1 MIPSLHLADK
11 TGYSLE
17 EAIKLRTASP
27 QTIESFQTDRLKYHL
42 RHCLQV
48 PFYKQLYAKIDFN
61 PETLSSLQELSRL
74 PVTRRNHIDDNPE
87 LFGCSGFP
95 VLSDIAIT
103 SGTTG
108 NPVVVPYTMDDLDR
122 LAFNEMMAFYS
133 AGIRQ
138 GDTVLLTVTL
148 DRCFIAGLA
157 YYLGV
162 VRLGA
167 AAIRSGPGQIEKQWQ
182 LIEKLK
188 PNSIVGVPTFLL
200 KLAQFGKQAGFHNR
214 TVRKLITIGEPIR
227 DKDGRLTILGE
238 QLEETWKAKIY
249 SSYGA
254 TEVETAFGEC
264 ELSNGGHVHPELMIV
279 EIIDDNGTPVEP
291 GEAGEV
297 VVTPLGVKGFP
308 LVRFCTGDMA
318 RLHSDPCDCGWNS
331 PRLGAIEGRLAQR
344 LKVRGT
350 TLYPEAIFQA
360 LQQLPDVAESYIK
373 VRSTFDLSDEITV
386 HVAVGDHRL
395 DEQTISDKLQ
405 SHLRIRPNIIIEPL
419 DSIIAAITSDDGR
432 KPKKFFDLR

>member
-1 MIPSLHLADK
+1 MIQSSHLADK
-11 TGYSLE
+11 TGYCLE
-17 EAIKLRTASP
+17 EALKLRTASP
-27 QTIESFQTDRLKYHL
+27 QAIESFQTDRLKDHL
-42 RHCLQV
+42 RRCLKV
-48 PFYKQLYAKIDFN
+48 PFYKQLFTQLRFN
-61 PETLSSLQELSRL
+61 PQALSNLQELSRL
-74 PVTRRNHIDDNPE
+74 PVTKRNHIDENPE
-87 LFGCSGFP
+87 LFGCSHSTI
-95 VLSDIAIT
+95 LSDIALT

-108 NPVVVPYTMDDLDR
+108 NPVVVPYTMGDLDR

-182 LIEKLK
+182 LIEQLK
-188 PNSIVGVPTFLL
+188 PDSIVGVPTFLL

-214 TVRKLITIGEPIR
+214 SVGKLITIGEPIR
-227 DKDGRLTILGE
+227 DQDGRLTMLGE
-238 QLEETWKAKIY
+238 QLEEIWKAKIY

-279 EIIDDNGTPVEP
+279 EIIDDNGTPVGP

-297 VVTPLGVKGFP
+297 VVTPLGVEGFP
-308 LVRFCTGDMA
+308 LVRFCTGDIA
-318 RLHSDPCDCGWNS
+318 RLHSEPCGCGWNN

-350 TLYPEAIFQA
+350 TLYPDAIFQA
-360 LQQLPDVAESYIK
+360 LQELPDVVESYIE
-373 VRSTFDLSDEITV
+373 VCSTFDLSEEITV
-386 HVAVGDHRL
+386 HVAVGDDGL
-395 DEQTISDKLQ
+395 DERTISDKLQ
-405 SHLRIRPNIIIEPL
+405 SHLRIRPNIVIEPL
-419 DSIIAAITSDDGR
+419 NSILAAITSDGGR